1 MEKKVAKWKVKNW
14 KFCGK
19 TQVALTDLFLH
30 VCLIGIVS
38 TLIYFC
44 DKHFRFCFSC
54 LSFFPEIHS
63 DCAFSH
69 ITQSLD
75 VDSLMER
82 EKEKPKSESRG
93 QNKTTTLSFFCVS
106 KKPATNPN
114 GFQDLRLDCPTDK
127 RVLFY
132 INFFEKKNKQSGPSG
147 FRASA
152 TVETPHRIETKTNGR
167 PHRKKRWHFIY
178 KIK

>member
-1 MEKKVAKWKVKNW
+1 
-14 KFCGK
+14 
-19 TQVALTDLFLH
+19 LF
-30 VCLIGIVS
+30 
-38 TLIYFC
+38 F
-44 DKHFRFCFSC
+44 
-54 LSFFPEIHS
+54 LSVVFPEIHS

-82 EKEKPKSESRG
+82 EKEKPKCESRG
-93 QNKTTTLSFFCVS
+93 QNKTTTLSFFSVS

-132 INFFEKKNKQSGPSG
+132 INFFEIKKQSGPSG
-147 FRASA
+147 FRA
-152 TVETPHRIETKTNGR
+152 TVETPHRIETK
-167 PHRKKRWHFIY
+167 
-178 KIK
+178 

>member
-1 MEKKVAKWKVKNW
+1 VKT
-14 KFCGK
+14 F
-19 TQVALTDLFLH
+19 QVF
-30 VCLIGIVS
+30 V
-38 TLIYFC
+38 
-44 DKHFRFCFSC
+44 
-54 LSFFPEIHS
+54 LSVVFPEMHS

-82 EKEKPKSESRG
+82 EKEKPKCESRG

-132 INFFEKKNKQSGPSG
+132 INFFEKTKNKKQSGPSG
-147 FRASA
+147 IHVN
-152 TVETPHRIETKTNGR
+152 VETPH
-167 PHRKKRWHFIY
+167 
-178 KIK
+178 

>member
-1 MEKKVAKWKVKNW
+1 MPVIFHE
-14 KFCGK
+14 
-19 TQVALTDLFLH
+19 T
-30 VCLIGIVS
+30 
-38 TLIYFC
+38 
-44 DKHFRFCFSC
+44 
-54 LSFFPEIHS
+54 HS

-82 EKEKPKSESRG
+82 EKEKPKCESRG

-132 INFFEKKNKQSGPSG
+132 INFFEKNKTKQKTIGAVGDP
-147 FRASA
+147 RQRRDA
-152 TVETPHRIETKTNGR
+152 TLNRN
-167 PHRKKRWHFIY
+167 
-178 KIK
+178 KIKTGGHTERNGDISSKNEIKKLNTFIKN